1 MISFRQKGD
10 FSKLTS
16 FLEKAKESVKIGD
29 LDKYGREGVAA
40 LSSATPIDS
49 GKTANSWSYEITNK
63 NGSVTISFNNSNIQ
77 NGVPIAIILQ
87 YGHGT
92 KNGGWVQGRDYINPA
107 IQPVFDE
114 IVDKARLVP
123 LTSFQDFKNLFARF
137 VVKGIKLS
145 GKRNCKGSVA
155 GCCILQI
162 KLHRIIG
169 INNCSLQ
176 FFYLF
181 CCERIDGLE
190 FFDPALRHFLL
201 AVFNC
206 G

>member
-16 FLEKAKESVKIGD
+16 FLERAKESVKIGD

-49 GKTANSWSYEITNK
+49 GKTANSWSYEIINK

-92 KNGGWVQGRDYINPA
+92 KNGGWVQGRNYINPA

-114 IVDKARLVP
+114 IVDKAWREV
-123 LTSFQDFKNLFARF
+123 TK
-137 VVKGIKLS
+137 I
-145 GKRNCKGSVA
+145 
-155 GCCILQI
+155 
-162 KLHRIIG
+162 
-169 INNCSLQ
+169 
-176 FFYLF
+176 
-181 CCERIDGLE
+181 
-190 FFDPALRHFLL
+190 
-201 AVFNC
+201 
-206 G
+206 